1 MKIAEKGFTLF
12 EVLVS
17 MFITGVAL
25 LGLAK
30 MELYILKSS
39 QSSFDYT
46 VATIRANNFVDAVWA
61 GCYTQ
66 SASSGTYAGIINPW
80 KDEIS
85 AAGMIT
91 YEGYPPASYAQE
103 TTVKI
108 SWTDPRFA
116 DHVTSNST
124 LTLNVKFPDDN
135 CGAP

>member
-1 MKIAEKGFTLF
+1 MKTAEKGFTLF

-46 VATIRANNFVDAVWA
+46 VATIRSNSFVDAVWA

-66 SASSGTYAGIINPW
+66 SASSDTYTGILNAW

-85 AAGMIT
+85 AAGMTT
-91 YEGYPPASYAQE
+91 YEDNPPDLYAQE
-103 TTVKI
+103 MSVKI
-108 SWTDPRFA
+108 SWTDPRFTN
-116 DHVTSNST
+116 DISNST
-124 LTLNVKFPDDN
+124 LTLSVTFPADSS
-135 CGAP
+135 CGG